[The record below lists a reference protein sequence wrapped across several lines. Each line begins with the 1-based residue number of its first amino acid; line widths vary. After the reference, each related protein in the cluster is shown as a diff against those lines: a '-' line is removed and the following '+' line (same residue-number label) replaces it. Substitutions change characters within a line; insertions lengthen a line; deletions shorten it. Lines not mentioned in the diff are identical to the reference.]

1 MRKAGLF
8 LTAIGLTGFL
18 AGASALA
25 GRPVQYGDV
34 ITAACSAATLV
45 TGYRI
50 FSGEKETGIVSSIR
64 IWKDGQKIK
73 RNKNQTWQVWV
84 AVGKIDGKE
93 SAQ

>member
-25 GRPVQYGDV
+25 GRPVQGCDV
-34 ITAACSAATLV
+34 ITTVCCVATAI

-50 FSGEKETGIVSSIR
+50 FSGEKETGIVSSIKV
-64 IWKDGQKIK
+64 WKDGQKIK
-73 RNKNQTWQVWV
+73 RNRNHTWQVW
-84 AVGKIDGKE
+84 AAIGKIEEKQE
-93 SAQ
+93 VS

>member
-1 MRKAGLF
+1 MRRAGLF
-8 LTAIGLTGFL
+8 LATIGFAGFL

-34 ITAACSAATLV
+34 ITTACSAVTAI

-50 FSGEKETGIVSSIR
+50 FSGEKETGIVSNIQV
-64 IWKDGQKIK
+64 WKDGQKIK
-73 RNKNQTWQVWV
+73 RNKNQTWQVWI

-93 SAQ
+93 SA

>member
-25 GRPVQYGDV
+25 GRSVQGCEV
-34 ITAACSAATLV
+34 ITTACSAVTLV

-50 FSGEKETGIVSSIR
+50 FSVTKETGIIR
-64 IWKDGQKIK
+64 KISAWKGEQKKK
-73 RNKNQTWQVWV
+73 RNKDNTWQVWV

-93 SAQ
+93 SA

>member
-1 MRKAGLF
+1 MKKAGLF
-8 LTAIGLTGFL
+8 LATVGMAGFL

-25 GRPVQYGDV
+25 GRPVQYGGV
-34 ITAACSAATLV
+34 ITTACSAVTLV

-50 FSGEKETGIVSSIR
+50 FSRKKETGIVSNIR
-64 IWKDGQKIK
+64 IWKDEQKIK
-73 RNKNQTWQVWV
+73 RNKNQTWQVWI

>member
-25 GRPVQYGDV
+25 GRPVQGCDV
-34 ITAACSAATLV
+34 ITTVCCVATAI

-50 FSGEKETGIVSSIR
+50 FSGEKETGIVSSIQV
-64 IWKDGQKIK
+64 WKDVQKIK
-73 RNKNQTWQVWV
+73 RNKNQTWQVWI

-93 SAQ
+93 SA

>member
-25 GRPVQYGDV
+25 GRPVQGCDYIV
-34 ITAACSAATLV
+34 TVCCVATAI

-50 FSGEKETGIVSSIR
+50 FSEKKETGIVSSIQV
-64 IWKDGQKIK
+64 WKDWQKIK
-73 RNKNQTWQVWV
+73 RNKNQTWKVWI
-84 AVGKIDGKE
+84 AVGTIEENQKG
-93 SAQ
+93 A